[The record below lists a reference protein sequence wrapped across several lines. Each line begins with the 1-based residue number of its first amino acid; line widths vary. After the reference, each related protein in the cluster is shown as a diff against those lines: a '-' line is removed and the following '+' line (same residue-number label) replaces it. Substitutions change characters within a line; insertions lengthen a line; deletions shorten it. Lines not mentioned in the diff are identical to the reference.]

1 LEGGGPDEAITG
13 QRGAVAAVA
22 APTAAAATAAAA
34 AAAAPSRTRKSR
46 LYTRLLLQTGAG
58 TIESKEE
65 V

>member
-1 LEGGGPDEAITG
+1 MEGGGPDEAITG

-34 AAAAPSRTRKSR
+34 AAAPSRTRKSR